1 MKISKIILI
10 TTIAIIGAFPSYC
23 MEDKLGEVVKELA
36 DMSLKFNIKTLTVG
50 DFIAKNDVSDSEI
63 DYIKEK
69 TIQLL
74 SKKRNLSVFDSSKN
88 EKSDAVVCANVYKKE
103 DGFEVMFK
111 LIKTEDL
118 KVIAILSQNID
129 KIGVLAYKKS
139 EFNDSDMDFKSL
151 KKLAKEVSF
160 EKEFRDSIKDFE
172 FSDCSKGKI
181 WVENI
186 QRETVDMRARYWAY
200 KMKQP
205 DFSFKSLTS
214 NPGSEIRDTDLKNR
228 FYELLK
234 NYYYSDKKINLESA
248 DRKYIEEI
256 FKKEKEITGKCST
269 LAWSGL

>member
-1 MKISKIILI
+1 MKISKTILI
-10 TTIAIIGAFPSYC
+10 AAITIIGTLPSYC
-23 MEDKLGEVVKELA
+23 IEDKINDAVKELA
-36 DMSLKFNIKTLTVG
+36 EISIKFNVKTITVG
-50 DFIAKNDVSDSEI
+50 EFIAKNDVSDSEI

-88 EKSDAVVCANVYKKE
+88 EKSDAVICANIYKKE
-103 DGFEVMFK
+103 EGFEVMFK
-111 LIKTEDL
+111 LIKKEDL
-118 KVIAILSQNID
+118 KVIAILSQSID
-129 KIGVLAYKKS
+129 NIGVLPYRKS
-139 EFNDSDMDFKSL
+139 DFKNSDIDFKSL

-160 EKEFRDSIKDFE
+160 EKEFRDSVTDSDFT
-172 FSDCSKGKI
+172 DCSRGRT

-186 QRETVDMRARYWAY
+186 QRETVDIRARYWAY

-214 NPGSEIRDTDLKNR
+214 NPGSEIKDPDLKNR

-234 NYYYSDKKINLESA
+234 NYYYSDKKIDLELG
-248 DRKYIEEI
+248 DKKYIEEI